1 MIAHY
6 RGECR
11 EIAGLIGA
19 IGGLSLVSVGLAGFV
34 ILLLEASR

>member
-1 MIAHY
+1 MSLHY
-6 RGECR
+6 RGEFR

-19 IGGLSLVSVGLAGFV
+19 IGGLSLLSVGMAGFV